1 MDGMVNRCELSIN
14 VVRINKPKALVGLSQ
29 KRDKK
34 SLKYLLHLK
43 YQDVTRCSV
52 IGILP
57 EHASLVTV
65 GCEASGTM

>member
-1 MDGMVNRCELSIN
+1 MVNISEPLLN
-14 VVRINKPKALVGLSQ
+14 VVTRNKPKMLTGLNQ

-34 SLKYLLHLK
+34 SLKYLLHLSN
-43 YQDVTRCSV
+43 QDVTRCSV

-57 EHASLVTV
+57 EHAPLVTV

>member
-1 MDGMVNRCELSIN
+1 MVNRCESLLN
-14 VVRINKPKALVGLSQ
+14 VVSTDKPKVLIGLSQ

-34 SLKYLLHLK
+34 SLKYLLHLSN
-43 YQDVTRCSV
+43 QDVTRCSV

>member
-1 MDGMVNRCELSIN
+1 MVNRCEPLLN
-14 VVRINKPKALVGLSQ
+14 VVTRNKPKMLTGLNQ

-34 SLKYLLHLK
+34 SLKYLLHLSN
-43 YQDVTRCSV
+43 QDVTRCSV